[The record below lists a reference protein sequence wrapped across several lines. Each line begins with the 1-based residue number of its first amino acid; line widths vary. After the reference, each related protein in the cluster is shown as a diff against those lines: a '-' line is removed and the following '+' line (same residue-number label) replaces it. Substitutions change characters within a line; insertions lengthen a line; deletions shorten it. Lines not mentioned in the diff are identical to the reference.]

1 MATVE
6 RTDRGAPLRCWRRGW
21 VIVTISILGLA
32 GAPALAAPPSWAH
45 GKPAATTTT
54 RAPTTTTTQVPTT
67 TTTTTTTTT
76 EPATTTTIERV
87 VCSDTGGCGD
97 WVTYAP
103 IVCYN
108 ELGEIVAVLD
118 PADYENPLLSDPT
131 LFCSS
136 GF

>member
-1 MATVE
+1 MP
-6 RTDRGAPLRCWRRGW
+6 RKSCSG
-21 VIVTISILGLA
+21 SIA
-32 GAPALAAPPSWAH
+32 V
-45 GKPAATTTT
+45 
-54 RAPTTTTTQVPTT
+54 VP
-67 TTTTTTTTT
+67 TTTTTTT
-76 EPATTTTIERV
+76 EPATEPATTTTIEGV
-87 VCSDTGGCGD
+87 VCSDSGGCGD